1 MGLGARTLCRNASVW
16 RGMGEWTLGP
26 NARRLGLD
34 PGTLEL
40 MVTSSRYR
48 TSWNNKSGVQAP
60 VSKQGPLAVLG
71 VIAASTRNPCSSE
84 PIRV

>member
-48 TSWNNKSGVQAP
+48 TSWNNKSGVQ
-60 VSKQGPLAVLG
+60 GPCLEAGALG
-71 VIAASTRNPCSSE
+71 GFGSYRSFDQKSVFF
-84 PIRV
+84 

>member
-60 VSKQGPLAVLG
+60 VSKQGPFGGFGSYRSFDQKSVFF
-71 VIAASTRNPCSSE
+71 
-84 PIRV
+84 